1 MQILLSRTTW
11 YPSTNPKKRGLT
23 VLSGAYSSYH
33 KLHWVRVHI
42 FTYHVMFN
50 VQHSYVASRGIHN
63 CSTLFLKRMKWWY
76 SNVVDVYSHGSIRT
90 SLSKT
95 ENLDDPL
102 TVGSKHCGTTFV
114 VCLPTY
120 CGDKMCCIVITIITS
135 EWIRRGEAVDC
146 HCLGHG
152 LSRSAGRRL
161 SVHMTG
167 KERLEKSK
175 SVNLSCPITAIS
187 QPYLVVHVDFIGLRA
202 TCNVVRTNGQT
213 HEVLLICVTTQSPDL
228 HKEQKHQEG
237 KRHHA
242 AVYNMPM
249 WT

>member
-120 CGDKMCCIVITIITS
+120 CRDKMSCIVITIIAS
-135 EWIRRGEAVDC
+135 KWIRRGKTVDS

-152 LSRSAGRRL
+152 LSRSAGRRQ
-161 SVHMTG
+161 SVHMTE
-167 KERLEKSK
+167 KEGQKNSK
-175 SVNLSCPITAIS
+175 SDHLTYPTTSIS
-187 QPYLVVHVDFIGLRA
+187 LPYLVVHVHFIGLRA
-202 TCNVVRTNGQT
+202 ACNVVRADWQA
-213 HEVLLICVTTQSPDL
+213 HKVLLIRMAT
-228 HKEQKHQEG
+228 
-237 KRHHA
+237 
-242 AVYNMPM
+242 
-249 WT
+249 